1 MANESKPKFLNEL
14 EKRFGSLKKLDG
26 SQSLFE
32 LGTGQARVYV
42 RYSRIHS
49 RGQGFYGLR
58 KSDLDKLEGV
68 RGFIA
73 FLWDNQEQPLVLPST
88 HITPL
93 LHQIS
98 LASDGQ
104 YKAGVFLD
112 ESGTELYFSGVGRFG
127 VDGFFGWSGLDSVM
141 AGTINETAHPFSHSQ
156 WQTILG
162 SLGSRKGFDI
172 WIPHNNRSLLDWS
185 LAPRFPMIR
194 HVPPG
199 FDPIANV
206 IEEIDV
212 MWISRGSQ
220 GPAAL
225 FEIEYST
232 PIYSG
237 LLRFNDV
244 HLVAPK
250 LTPRFHIVAHEDR
263 RSQFVRLINRPT
275 FKVSGLVDVC
285 SFLDY
290 QQLSKWH
297 ETTSK
302 Q

>member
-14 EKRFGSLKKLDG
+14 QKRFGPLKKLDG
-26 SQSLFE
+26 SQSLYE
-32 LGTGQARVYV
+32 LGEGQVRIYI

-68 RGFIA
+68 RSYVV
-73 FLWDNQEQPLVLPST
+73 FLWDDQNQPLVLPST
-88 HITPL
+88 HIMPL
-93 LHQIS
+93 IEQVS

-104 YKAGVFLD
+104 YKAGVFLG
-112 ESGTELYFSGVGRFG
+112 ESGTELYFAGVGRFG
-127 VDGFFGWSGLDSVM
+127 VDGFFGWSGIESAM
-141 AGTINETAHPFSHSQ
+141 AGKVTKTAHQFSHSQ
-156 WQTILG
+156 WQTIVG

-172 WIPHNNRSLLDWS
+172 WIPHNNRGSLDWGI
-185 LAPRFPMIR
+185 APRFPVIR
-194 HVPPG
+194 SIPPA
-199 FDPIANV
+199 FAPISNV

-212 MWISRGSQ
+212 MWLSRGTQ

-244 HLVAPK
+244 HLHAPK
-250 LTPRFHIVAHEDR
+250 LKPRFHIIADEDR
-263 RSQFVRLINRPT
+263 RSLFVRLEWHS
-275 FKVSGLVDVC
+275 FKRRLGSARGGG
-285 SFLDY
+285 FP
-290 QQLSKWH
+290 
-297 ETTSK
+297 
-302 Q
+302 